1 MQTATVTTT
10 GKKVI
15 TTAAVKVAADNY
27 EDCPICGLSHPHLI
41 HNFNPSYEAD
51 IISTVKK
58 DFPAW
63 ETKQGICGRCFDRF
77 EAVTY
82 HPYRAPKISV
92 EAFKQK
98 HFDFY
103 ILPIAARLN
112 ADENYTGKDVTI
124 CFIDS
129 GFYLHPDIKERVVK
143 LVDITDESKTDDYFS
158 AINDNAWHGTM
169 TSTVCAGNG
178 KLSNGLYKGLAPAA
192 NLVLIKTQ
200 NDTGKITDE
209 NIAKAL
215 MWVKQNHKTYNIK
228 IVNLSLSGDAAEKSA
243 TSSINQFAEELFN
256 EDVLIV
262 AAVGNDIN
270 AEVLPPASGP
280 HVVAV
285 GGLDDQNKL
294 DGDIILYHSSFGI
307 TVDGLSKPELISNAI
322 WLPAPILPQTDAQ
335 KKATV
340 LFQALENE
348 DYMQAIIQNN
358 AASLKDEHFN
368 LFEGKEK
375 IWKEVKMT
383 IWKEKFI
390 TPDYMHVD
398 GTSFP
403 APIVSSVAAQML
415 EANPLLTAIEI
426 RDILLKTAI
435 PLPPYDAA
443 HQGYGRLQPKMAVYA
458 VIDRE
463 DVHFSE
469 DDPII
474 NRENN
479 SITFYIHLPFA
490 KTSVSLSASFNNW
503 KKNEILLKPAK
514 NNIWHVQIPMLPDGR
529 HEYKYFVDNHFWV
542 EDLANPWRVID
553 NYGGWN
559 NVFKIN

>member
-1 MQTATVTTT
+1 V
-10 GKKVI
+10 
-15 TTAAVKVAADNY
+15 
-27 EDCPICGLSHPHLI
+27 ED
-41 HNFNPSYEAD
+41 
-51 IISTVKK
+51 
-58 DFPAW
+58 
-63 ETKQGICGRCFDRF
+63 
-77 EAVTY
+77 
-82 HPYRAPKISV
+82 
-92 EAFKQK
+92 FKQK

-103 ILPIAARLN
+103 ILPIATRLN
-112 ADENYTGKDVTI
+112 ADETYTGKGVTI

-129 GFYLHPDIKERVVK
+129 GFYPHPDIKDRIVK
-143 LVDITDESKTDDYFS
+143 LIDITDENKSADYFS
-158 AINDNAWHGTM
+158 ATNDNAWHGTM
-169 TSTVCAGNG
+169 TSSVCAGNG

-200 NDTGKITDE
+200 NDAGKISDE

-215 MWVKQNHKTYNIK
+215 LWVKNNHKTYNIK

-243 TSSINQFAEELFN
+243 TGSINQLAELLFN

-262 AAVGNDIN
+262 AAVGNDIT
-270 AEVLPPASGP
+270 AEVFPPASGP

-307 TVDGLSKPELISNAI
+307 MADGHSKPELVSNAI
-322 WLPAPILPQTDAQ
+322 WLPAPILPQTAAQ

-348 DYMQAIIQNN
+348 DYMAAIIQNN

-398 GTSFP
+398 GTSFA

-426 RDILLKTAI
+426 RDILLKTAM
-435 PLPPYDAA
+435 PLPTYDAT
-443 HQGYGRLQPKMAVYA
+443 HQGYGKLQPKMAVYA
-458 VIDRE
+458 VVDRE
-463 DVHFSE
+463 DIHFNE

-490 KTSVSLSASFNNW
+490 ETSVSLSACFNNW

-514 NNIWHVQIPMLPDGR
+514 NNIWYVHIPMLPDGR
-529 HEYKYFVDNHFWV
+529 YENKYFVDNHQWV

-559 NVFKIN
+559 NVFEIN

>member
-112 ADENYTGKDVTI
+112 ADETFTGKGVTI

-143 LVDITDESKTDDYFS
+143 LIDITDESKTEDYFS

-200 NDTGKITDE
+200 NDAGKITDE

-215 MWVKQNHKTYNIK
+215 MWVKNNHKAYNIK

-243 TSSINQFAEELFN
+243 ASSINQLAEELFN
-256 EDVLIV
+256 ENVLIV

-307 TVDGLSKPELISNAI
+307 TADGLFKPELVSNAI
-322 WLPAPILPQTDAQ
+322 WLPVPILPQTDAQ

-358 AASLKDEHFN
+358 AALLKDEHFN

-398 GTSFP
+398 GTSFA

-426 RDILLKTAI
+426 RNVLLKTAM
-435 PLPPYDAA
+435 PLPTYDAA
-443 HQGYGRLQPKMAVYA
+443 QQGYGRLQSKMAVYA

-463 DVHFSE
+463 DTHFTD

-474 NRENN
+474 NRESN

-490 KTSVSLSASFNNW
+490 ETSVSLSASFNNW

-514 NNIWHVQIPMLPDGR
+514 NNIWYVHIPMLPNGR
-529 HEYKYFVDNHFWV
+529 YEYKYLVDNHQWV

-559 NVFKIN
+559 NVFEIN